1 MYAGIEINGN
11 KTFTVALMD
20 SNRNISYISH
30 FWKEGLYWFLDH
42 SKIKILTI
50 NINFRNKK
58 HLSTNFRAYLDLK
71 TVLISQFEFF
81 EFSEDFADRKIA
93 LTDTDRFF
101 EKSIRKQL
109 LPIYTREGLEQ
120 RIYNLPKSGIY
131 LPKYMLSK
139 DRNRLKSE
147 LNATVSAFTS
157 FALDNNLYTVEE
169 ENGEKL
175 IVPLYKFV
183 PKEKRIVTGASSI
196 LRNPF

>member
-1 MYAGIEINGN
+1 MYAGIEINSN

-81 EFSEDFADRKIA
+81 EFSEDFADKKIA

-139 DRNRLKSE
+139 DRNRLKGE

-157 FALDNNLYTVEE
+157 FALDSNFYTVEE
-169 ENGEKL
+169 ENGEK
-175 IVPLYKFV
+175 IVVPLYKFV
-183 PKEKRIVTGASSI
+183 PKEKRIITGASSV
-196 LRNPF
+196 LRNSF

>member
-1 MYAGIEINGN
+1 MYAGIEINSN

-81 EFSEDFADRKIA
+81 EFSEDFVDKKIA

-131 LPKYMLSK
+131 LPKHMLSK

-175 IVPLYKFV
+175 VVPLYKFV
-183 PKEKRIVTGASSI
+183 PKEKRIVTGASSA
-196 LRNPF
+196 LRNSF

>member
-1 MYAGIEINGN
+1 MYAGIEINSN

-58 HLSTNFRAYLDLK
+58 HLSTNFRVYLDLK

-81 EFSEDFADRKIA
+81 EFSENFADKKIA

-157 FALDNNLYTVEE
+157 FALDNNLYTIEE
-169 ENGEKL
+169 ENEEK
-175 IVPLYKFV
+175 IVVPLYKFV
-183 PKEKRIVTGASSI
+183 PKEKRIVTGASSV
-196 LRNPF
+196 LRNSF